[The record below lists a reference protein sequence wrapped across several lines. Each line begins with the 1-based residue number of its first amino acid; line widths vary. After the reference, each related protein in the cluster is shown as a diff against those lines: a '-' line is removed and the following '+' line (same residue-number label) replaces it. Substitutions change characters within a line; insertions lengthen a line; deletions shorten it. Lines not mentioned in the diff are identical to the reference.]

1 MAGGVKCCRLGALED
16 HSTLPLSLPFFP
28 WPLEKVSNTTV
39 RVCLSSQ
46 DTARQEASW
55 TRKRQVALI
64 TLSGGAGHQNGAGT
78 PPGLQ
83 ESHWDT
89 GDTREAGR
97 QLLDTVN
104 PPQGSW
110 ANRCVTLQCHK
121 AASDFLL
128 GLLKEGVLSLTLTLQ
143 MGRMC
148 TACEW

>member
-1 MAGGVKCCRLGALED
+1 MKCCRLGALED
-16 HSTLPLSLPFFP
+16 HSALLLSLPFFP
-28 WPLEKVSNTTV
+28 WPLEKVSKTTV

-55 TRKRQVALI
+55 IRERQVALI
-64 TLSGGAGHQNGAGT
+64 TPCGGEGHEDGAGI
-78 PPGLQ
+78 PLGLQ
-83 ESHWDT
+83 ESHRDA
-89 GDTREAGR
+89 GETREAGR

-104 PPQGSW
+104 PLQGSW

-121 AASDFLL
+121 KALDFLL
-128 GLLKEGVLSLTLTLQ
+128 GVLKEGAVSLALTLQ